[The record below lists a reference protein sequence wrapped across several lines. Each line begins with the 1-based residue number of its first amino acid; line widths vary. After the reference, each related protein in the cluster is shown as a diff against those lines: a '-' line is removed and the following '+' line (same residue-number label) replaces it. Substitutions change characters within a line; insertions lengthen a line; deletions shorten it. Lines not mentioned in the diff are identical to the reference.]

1 MGAGDRFT
9 DKLTVCYAALRDL
22 DRGVTHPILKA
33 RGTRK
38 PPLSS
43 EIWRLRAVLAVA
55 LDYLMRAGESLEDAA
70 TTVARTSLLQARL
83 IDLKLPIK
91 VVEGQ

>member
-1 MGAGDRFT
+1 LGAGDRFT

-22 DRGVTHPILKA
+22 DRGVILKA
-33 RGTRK
+33 RGTRE

-55 LDYLMRAGESLEDAA
+55 LDYLMRARESLEDAA